1 MSNVHPHITGRQEPV
16 QPSFLDHKGWVAA
29 AIAAGVLLGFGVMAA
44 SDVTPRTMVDDVRG
58 AFEVI
63 VRPSD

>member
-1 MSNVHPHITGRQEPV
+1 MAQVHPHITGRPEPV

-29 AIAAGVLLGFGVMAA
+29 AVAVGLLLGFGIMAA
-44 SDVTPRTMVDDVRG
+44 TDVTPRTVVDDVRG